1 MSSFLRRNIRKT
13 CAILGIAI
21 AGGGVYVG
29 GRYYQ
34 TGSLPELPEW
44 VKQYADRP
52 LTISKTNIDVD
63 QLKRRQ
69 LSEHHQIMEKQRDVE
84 AVEEQRKL
92 DRSLPTKGLKPE
104 KSRMRDSSTETA
116 SKMNMSKLEQFKD
129 VPAQDDLFKPPKTE
143 RKNME
148 ALQHHTNMLKKAVDS
163 GVRKEEGGDTC
174 WAEVKTAKDEV
185 ERCTKLDEEQE
196 RAARA
201 SIKELEQI
209 IVDGKL
215 RGLDTPLLLN
225 ARETSTKL
233 SSRLDELN
241 LLLGRHQAQ
250 MRIFTNY
257 RDLVEQGRK
266 QWADEL
272 KSVFPDIDLRAKQG
286 KLTHEE
292 LDAFIVHAN
301 IRIDQLK
308 RQLAERQ
315 AMEEQRLVD
324 AVEEQR
330 KLDESLS
337 KMALELE
344 MRRIRNN
351 TETEFDSMILE
362 ERKMWEREMDMQ
374 LRRAAIAHAEH
385 LERVIKTQKQLH
397 DVENQQLNEEA
408 VKIERNK
415 FAKQIGGAVTKL
427 SAIEESLNNRAAMD
441 LENRKAKIYWTIC
454 QSLMDALVN
463 GDSTKAAGK
472 GSKTLYKTSLKE
484 VALIKKL
491 TKNDSFAQHIC
502 NHFPPAAIDQGVPT
516 EQGLK
521 QRFDRVYKLA
531 RWTAQIGEEGG
542 GLLKYIASWLQS
554 LVTFELPTPP
564 LFAEDRINV
573 ERYEPYELLSQ
584 IRHFVEQRD
593 LANAVRLANLMRG
606 EPARVLRDWLNDAK
620 YHLEVRFLI
629 ELLFAHSQ
637 AAGIMTTY

>member
-1 MSSFLRRNIRKT
+1 MSSILRRTRLSKI
-13 CAILGIAI
+13 CYFLLGSAI
-21 AGGGVYVG
+21 AGGGAYGAYASVV
-29 GRYYQ
+29 YYQ
-34 TGSLPELPEW
+34 
-44 VKQYADRP
+44 A
-52 LTISKTNIDVD
+52 
-63 QLKRRQ
+63 
-69 LSEHHQIMEKQRDVE
+69 
-84 AVEEQRKL
+84 EEQRVMK
-92 DRSLPTKGLKPE
+92 
-104 KSRMRDSSTETA
+104 
-116 SKMNMSKLEQFKD
+116 
-129 VPAQDDLFKPPKTE
+129 
-143 RKNME
+143 
-148 ALQHHTNMLKKAVDS
+148 
-163 GVRKEEGGDTC
+163 
-174 WAEVKTAKDEV
+174 
-185 ERCTKLDEEQE
+185 
-196 RAARA
+196 
-201 SIKELEQI
+201 
-209 IVDGKL
+209 
-215 RGLDTPLLLN
+215 
-225 ARETSTKL
+225 
-233 SSRLDELN
+233 
-241 LLLGRHQAQ
+241 
-250 MRIFTNY
+250 
-257 RDLVEQGRK
+257 
-266 QWADEL
+266 
-272 KSVFPDIDLRAKQG
+272 
-286 KLTHEE
+286 
-292 LDAFIVHAN
+292 
-301 IRIDQLK
+301 
-308 RQLAERQ
+308 
-315 AMEEQRLVD
+315 

-351 TETEFDSMILE
+351 TEVEFDAKILEKRKMWEREMDMQLRRAAIAHAEHLERVIKTQKQLHDVENQQLNEATKKQRVEAVQRKLDENLSKMALELEMRRIRNNTEAEFNAKILE

-463 GDSTKAAGK
+463 GDSTKAAAGK

-484 VALIKKL
+484 AALIKKL
-491 TKNDSFAQHIC
+491 TENDSFAQHIC